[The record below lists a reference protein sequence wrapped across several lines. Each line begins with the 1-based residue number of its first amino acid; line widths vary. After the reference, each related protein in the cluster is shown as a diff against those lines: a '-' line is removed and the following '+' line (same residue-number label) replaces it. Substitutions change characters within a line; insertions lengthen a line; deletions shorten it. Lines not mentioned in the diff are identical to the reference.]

1 MPTYLEEELAGA
13 SFDHVELKHFF
24 YESKERYEAVKK
36 LDAVFESDPL
46 FQNPENDHF
55 LSRQDQIR
63 LAVQRGFRAHEIL
76 KKHRDLLGMHS
87 PLHGEGGMP
96 VGRFTGSMCGLTD
109 HFALFVQ
116 TIMGQGTPEQ
126 VREWLPKAINLEII
140 GTYAQTELG
149 HGSNVRALETTA
161 TYEES
166 TDSLIVHMPTIT
178 SIKWWPGALGLLATH
193 AVLHVRLLVKGKD
206 LGYHTVMVQLRDET
220 HKPLRGVDVG
230 DIGPKMGGNT
240 MDAGYLRLNQVHI
253 PRTNLLAKFQQLEKG
268 GEYRRAPKQL
278 AKIGYMTMMKAR
290 VALVWGAMGY
300 LSKGNTIVLR
310 YAAFRRQGFVD
321 SKAGISGGE
330 KKILDHVI
338 LQSRLFPLVG
348 LQLAL
353 FFSSRHLGNL
363 LKKFD
368 AEVKKAGKDISSID
382 TSMLPELHATS
393 AGMKSFGTEMVL
405 AGLEE
410 GRKCCGGQGFTYSS
424 GIAKIVLDYIP
435 NVTFEGDRI
444 PMALQTS
451 RVLLGA
457 LAGKVPKSGSFAYLA
472 RTGRPSLRRVD
483 DVEHLV
489 AVWEGI
495 ARNAVNTVG
504 RQLYFSARKHKSQEK
519 AWDNNHVRLLS
530 MAQAHTLYQF
540 VDHFAIGLKEIP
552 TKAQPTATLLFR
564 LFALTKLI
572 EIPVVVSGITT
583 SQGQMID
590 REVKQLLRGIRP
602 DILAFTEAPAFSDR
616 ILNSLIA
623 RNRDDIYEGLVDWA
637 KRSPLNNETFQQT
650 LHKDVLSKT
659 LDAKYLAKGCAQ
671 SKL

>member
-1 MPTYLEEELAGA
+1 MPTYLEQELAA
-13 SFDHVELKHFF
+13 AKVDHLELKHFF
-24 YESKERYEAVKK
+24 YDSRERYEAVQK
-36 LDAVFESDPL
+36 LDALFDADPL

-55 LSRQDQIR
+55 LSRSEQVR
-63 LAVQRGFRAHEIL
+63 LAIERGFRAHAIL
-76 KKHRDLLGMHS
+76 KKNRDLLGMHS
-87 PLHGEGGMP
+87 PMHGDGGMP

-109 HFALFVQ
+109 HYALFVQ

-126 VREWLPKAINLEII
+126 IREWLPKALNLEII

-149 HGSNVRALETTA
+149 HGSNVRALETVA
-161 TYEES
+161 TYDET
-166 TDSLIVHMPTIT
+166 TDSLVVNMPTIT
-178 SIKWWPGALGLLATH
+178 AMKWWPGALGLLATH
-193 AVLHVRLLVKGKD
+193 AVLHARLLVKGKD
-206 LGYHTVMVQLRDET
+206 LGYHTVMVQLRDEH
-220 HKPLRGVDVG
+220 HKPLAGVEVG
-230 DIGPKMGGNT
+230 DIGPKMGGTT
-240 MDAGYLRLNQVHI
+240 MDAGYLRLNNVRI
-253 PRTNLLAKFQQLEKG
+253 PRTNLLAKFQQLANG
-268 GEYRRAPKQL
+268 GEYTRAPKQL

-290 VALVWGAMGY
+290 VTLVWGAMGY
-300 LSKGNTIVLR
+300 LSKGNAIVFR

-321 SKAGISGGE
+321 SKAGIAGGE

-353 FFSSRHLGNL
+353 FFSSRHLANL

-368 AEVKKAGKDISSID
+368 EVVKKAGKDIESID

-393 AGMKSFGTEMVL
+393 AGMKAFGTEMVL

-424 GIAKIVLDYIP
+424 GIARIVLDYIP

-457 LAGKVPKSGSFAYLA
+457 LAGKVPKTGSFAYLA
-472 RTGRPSLRRVD
+472 RSGRPSLRRVD
-483 DVEHLV
+483 DVEHIV
-489 AVWEGI
+489 SVWEGI

-519 AWDNNHVRLLS
+519 AWEANTVRLLT

-540 VDHFAIGLKEIP
+540 VDHFALGLKELP
-552 TKAQPTATLLFR
+552 AKAQPTATLLFR

-572 EIPVVVSGITT
+572 EIPVVVSGLTA
-583 SQGQMID
+583 SQGQAID
-590 REVKQLLRGIRP
+590 REVKALLKGIRP

-616 ILNSLIA
+616 TLNSLIA
-623 RNRDDIYEGLVDWA
+623 RNSDDIYEGLVDWA
-637 KRSPLNNETFQQT
+637 KRSPLNKPEFSES

-659 LDAKYLAKGCAQ
+659 LNAKYLAENNAR